1 MRKKLV
7 PSQFFFQFTC
17 KLQSTSPVSSVG
29 RAHFHSDYNVILS
42 LPVSSLSF
50 SLLLRNLLSQPDMA
64 QTDADHGPEVDMD
77 HDSAST
83 SAGTSCPLPKK
94 QKRSCSD
101 AAPTSEPVPTPPA
114 TNEPSPSTRRVVL
127 IDNIAGNGFST
138 RKEVERELLRVA
150 PWLQARSISFL
161 RRGGLRIQCFTPE
174 DALKLISRTA
184 WPTDAWKEN
193 PSKPSTRVRVHFP
206 GNIDPNNSPVTSP
219 NAGSSRRDPTEDRRT
234 VLVSSIPR
242 EWSNSE
248 IAEALGPNIISAIRT
263 VGDKVPSRPP
273 LRAIVFV
280 DASKCDAAIKEGLR
294 FMNRIINCRKCHP
307 RPTPTRCHRC
317 QAIEAHST
325 FDCPA
330 PGPTCA
336 SCAGPHFTGQ
346 CQDENANHQCCR
358 CGGSHSA
365 AFLSCEKAREAA
377 KKARDTRI
385 ANAPPAPAPPP
396 LTRPKTTRITSPG
409 YQQSAWPPLPS
420 AAAVPPAPPA
430 INTSTLEALIP
441 LLPQLIASLASIQ
454 SFMERIEA
462 RLPMPPVLVPP
473 PQAPTSNRE

>member
-1 MRKKLV
+1 M
-7 PSQFFFQFTC
+7 
-17 KLQSTSPVSSVG
+17 
-29 RAHFHSDYNVILS
+29 D
-42 LPVSSLSF
+42 
-50 SLLLRNLLSQPDMA
+50 
-64 QTDADHGPEVDMD
+64 QTDADPGPEIYMD
-77 HDSAST
+77 HD

-94 QKRSCSD
+94 HKLSSSD
-101 AAPTSEPVPTPPA
+101 AAATSATVPTPPA
-114 TNEPSPSTRRVVL
+114 TDEPSPSTRRVVL

-184 WPTDAWKEN
+184 WPKDAFKEN
-193 PSKPSTRVRVHFP
+193 PSKTSTHIRVHFP
-206 GNIDPNNSPVTSP
+206 GNIDPNHAAQPSTSG
-219 NAGSSRRDPTEDRRT
+219 GSLRRDPTEDRRT
-234 VLVSSIPR
+234 ALVSSIPR
-242 EWSNSE
+242 DWTNAE
-248 IAEALGPNIISAIRT
+248 IVQSLGPNIVTSIRT

-273 LRAIVFV
+273 LRALVFV

-294 FMNRIINCRKCHP
+294 FMNRIIKCRKCHP

-317 QAIEAHST
+317 QAIEEHNT

-330 PGPTCA
+330 PAPTCA
-336 SCAGPHFTGQ
+336 SCAGPHYTGK
-346 CQDENANHQCCR
+346 CQQDGEPHCCR
-358 CGGSHSA
+358 CGGNHSA
-365 AFLSCEKAREAA
+365 AFLACEKAREAA

-385 ANAPPAPAPPP
+385 ANAPTAPAPPP
-396 LTRPKTTRITSPG
+396 LARSKNNQKTSPG
-409 YQQSAWPPLPS
+409 HHQSAWPPLPS

-462 RLPMPPVLVPP
+462 RLPTPPVPVPP